1 MDVNGAIESQ
11 APRKNAKTTR
21 GKPFQ
26 PGNMGRPK
34 GSRNKTT
41 LALEALL
48 DGEAE
53 AITRKAVQMALDGD
67 ATAMRLVMD
76 RIIPPRKERP
86 IMFTMPK
93 METAGDAV
101 KASAALV
108 DAVANGDI
116 TPGEAG
122 ELSKLVDGFTKAV
135 ELHEIQQRLEKLEA
149 AQGAK

>member
-1 MDVNGAIESQ
+1 MDTETMAEAQ
-11 APRKNAKTTR
+11 APRKSAKNTR

-26 PGNMGRPK
+26 PGNAGKPK
-34 GSRNKTT
+34 GTRNKTT

-53 AITRKAVQMALDGD
+53 ALTRKAVEMALAGDG
-67 ATAMRLVMD
+67 AAMRLVMD
-76 RIIPPRKERP
+76 RIMPPRRERP

-93 METAGDAV
+93 METAADAV

-122 ELSKLVDGFTKAV
+122 ELSKLVDGFAKAV
-135 ELHEIQQRLEKLEA
+135 ELHEIQQRLDKLEA
-149 AQGAK
+149 AQGQK

>member
-1 MDVNGAIESQ
+1 LEYDTTVSEM
-11 APRKNAKTTR
+11 RKNGENTR

-26 PGNMGRPK
+26 QGNPGRPK
-34 GSRNKTT
+34 GSRNRTT

-53 AITRKAVQMALDGD
+53 AITRKAVEIALEGD
-67 ATAMRLVMD
+67 VTAMRLVMD
-76 RIIPPRKERP
+76 RILPPRRERP

-93 METAGDAV
+93 METAADAV

-135 ELHEIQQRLEKLEA
+135 ELHEIQQRLDKLEA
-149 AQGAK
+149 AQGQK